1 MSSAVAHVQ
10 HRKVIVYCRH
20 GAGLNRSKSQRF
32 LFIIYS
38 FSIHYLFT
46 EGLPRCIID
55 CSKTIFLT
63 HLTSDILI
71 AALRSAGVASSAE
84 LQRRMGKSQ
93 PTLSRLLREAD
104 ADIVRLGQ
112 GRAARYAIPELIWGL
127 PSQQPL
133 HWNDQR
139 RWGTLT
145 FLAGNRIHV
154 SGPKIDVAT
163 QGELPWFLDNFR
175 LEGFIGRA
183 WAKKLAFDHNPEK
196 WALAQFLYANCHFAY
211 DPPGAISIGEPAG
224 DLVNNVPSSPVA
236 KALAYDRHADDVAST
251 LPAGSSAGG
260 EQPKFLVLQD
270 ANGDPSAVRHL
281 IVKFSPPRG
290 TPFGE
295 RWHDLLWAEH
305 LALQV
310 LATNGFAAAQTQVI
324 QSRHRTYLESVRFDR
339 AGLRNK
345 IHTVAL
351 SAVHRAFV
359 HGPQRNWAETC
370 GTLSAQKRLPQS
382 DAKAARVLL
391 EYGRLIG
398 NSDMHFGNLS
408 LYAADPAAG
417 RFSLAPAYDML
428 PMRYRPDIHHG
439 DTDYS
444 FIEPSRPA
452 RGHQAEWHQAIRMAR
467 EFWRQVADQPAVSES
482 MRKVAERNFDAL
494 NT

>member
-1 MSSAVAHVQ
+1 MTQDLLV
-10 HRKVIVYCRH
+10 
-20 GAGLNRSKSQRF
+20 
-32 LFIIYS
+32 
-38 FSIHYLFT
+38 
-46 EGLPRCIID
+46 
-55 CSKTIFLT
+55 
-63 HLTSDILI
+63 
-71 AALRSAGVASSAE
+71 AALRHTGVASSAE
-84 LQRRMGKSQ
+84 LQRSLGKSQ
-93 PTLSRLLREAD
+93 PTLSRLLRESD
-104 ADIVRLGQ
+104 ANIVRLGQ
-112 GRAARYAIPELIWGL
+112 GRQARYAIPELILGL
-127 PSQQPL
+127 PAQQPL
-133 HWNDQR
+133 YWNDEQ

-154 SGPKIDVAT
+154 SGPKLDVVT

-175 LEGFIGRA
+175 LEGFLGRA
-183 WAKKLAFDHNPEK
+183 WATKLAFDHNPEK
-196 WALAQFLYANCHFAY
+196 WSLAQILYANCQFAH
-211 DPPGAISIGEPAG
+211 DPPGAISIGEPVG
-224 DLVNNVPSSPVA
+224 QLVNSVAANPVA
-236 KALAYDRHADDVAST
+236 KAAAYDRDADDVAST

-260 EQPKFLVLQD
+260 EQPKFLAVED

-305 LALQV
+305 LALHV
-310 LATNGFAAAQTQVI
+310 LAANGFATAQTQVI
-324 QSRHRTYLESVRFDR
+324 QSRRRTYLESVRFDR

-345 IHTVAL
+345 IHTVPL

-370 GTLSAQKRLPQS
+370 GTLSAQKRLPKTAAQ
-382 DAKAARVLL
+382 AARVLL

-408 LYAADPAAG
+408 LYAPDPASG

-428 PMRYRPDIHHG
+428 PMRYRPDIHQG

-444 FIEPSRPA
+444 FIEPSRPT
-452 RGHQAEWHQAIRMAR
+452 RGYQAEWDQGMRMAH
-467 EFWRQVADQPAVSES
+467 EFWRHVADQPAVSES